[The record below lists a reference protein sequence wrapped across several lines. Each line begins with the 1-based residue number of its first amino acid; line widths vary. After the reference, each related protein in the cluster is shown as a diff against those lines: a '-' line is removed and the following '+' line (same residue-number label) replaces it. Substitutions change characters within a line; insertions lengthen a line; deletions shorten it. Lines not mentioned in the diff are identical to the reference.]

1 MHLKNFLSQIKEKS
15 AVGRESRQNSN
26 TLRSC
31 GGILV
36 TGGVWLAVCLPAVA
50 DVLPVNALG
59 RTGGS
64 DLQIATGNAVQAV
77 CGQFIAANN
86 DGNAPANDL
95 QKDLFDK
102 CGEMVHSAN
111 ALLDTGGPVAKS
123 LNLSEAELQASL
135 QNIAGEEA
143 GASGSMATE
152 ASTGQATNI
161 SKRLSALLSRSSGMQ
176 LSAVNVFG
184 GDGLYTVSTDEEKLV
199 NGGAAGEGDLLDSRI
214 GVFVNGDIGSGKKT
228 ASDGEDGFSYDSTG
242 ITAGVDYRLNNQ
254 AVVGIA
260 AGFNNSESSFKTNAL
275 VSGGGLDAKATT
287 LSLYGMYYSESY
299 YIDGIASIGSG
310 SYDMERQ
317 IVIKSNNADGSE
329 NDGADRLAASETDS
343 SQISLS
349 VGMGTDF
356 ISGASILAPYARAQL
371 LKVDVDGFQETG
383 AEGLNLEV
391 KDQEIESLTSTL
403 GFRASYVSNASFAVL
418 IPQARLE
425 WVHEFSDDAREV
437 STVYVNDPRQNE
449 LVFSTDAPDR
459 DYFNLGLGVSAVFTG
474 GTQAFVDFKKLVGMR
489 DFDEDVVTV
498 GIRFEL

>member
-1 MHLKNFLSQIKEKS
+1 MHVKNFLLKTIDQG
-15 AVGRESRQNSN
+15 AVSRESRQNSN
-26 TLRSC
+26 LLQSC
-31 GGILV
+31 GSILV
-36 TGGVWLAVCLPAVA
+36 TGGVWLAVCLPVA
-50 DVLPVNALG
+50 AEVLPVNALG

-86 DGNAPANDL
+86 EGTAPANDL

-152 ASTGQATNI
+152 ASSGQAANI
-161 SKRLSALLSRSSGMQ
+161 SKRLSALLSRSSSMQ

-184 GDGLYTVSTDEEKLV
+184 GDGLYTVSMDNERLE
-199 NGGAAGEGDLLDSRI
+199 NGGAAGEGDLLDSRV
-214 GVFVNGDIGSGKKT
+214 GVFVNGDIGSGEKT
-228 ASDGEDGFSYDSTG
+228 ASAGEDGFSYDSTG
-242 ITAGVDYRLNNQ
+242 LTAGVDYRLNNQ
-254 AVVGIA
+254 TVIGLA
-260 AGFNNSESSFKTNAL
+260 AGFNNSESSFNTNTL

-287 LSLYGMYYSESY
+287 LSLYGMYYSDNY
-299 YIDGIASIGSG
+299 YIDGIVSAGTG
-310 SYDMERQ
+310 TFDMERQ
-317 IVIKSNNADGSE
+317 IVIQSNNAEGSD
-329 NDGADRLAASETDS
+329 NDGADRLATSETDS

-356 ISGASILAPYARAQL
+356 IRGASILAPYARAQL

-391 KDQEIESLTSTL
+391 KDQEIESLSSTL
-403 GFRASYVSNASFAVL
+403 GFRASHVSNASFAVL
-418 IPQARLE
+418 IPQVRLE
-425 WVHEFSDDAREV
+425 WVHEFSDDGREV

-474 GTQAFVDFKKLVGMR
+474 GTQAFIDYKKLVGMR
-489 DFDEDVVTV
+489 DFEEDVVTV